1 MEANPIAVI
10 LVYMDSKGDRL
21 LYRYPYQQERS
32 NGCSST
38 ETLNSV
44 GGGSLGLASVSSRM
58 ETEQKRRNPYAIIAP
73 DDILQ
78 TVPQNTSNICPKGQ
92 LQGFTDEVLSTLFAV
107 KSQLCNQKF
116 ELKVNDVRFVS
127 HPTLMQ
133 RREQRSAS
141 IGSAGSSGGVGVA
154 VVGAAASSSAKQ
166 PIPQILINV
175 IFALHAQASYS
186 IVKCYYDLSK
196 RLGLTLK
203 VEEQRIGYVSDE
215 IALMIKTHDEVTSQQ
230 LEQQQHKQC
239 DHHVRAFD
247 LISEKSTLA
256 RSLKSIYHDLCNNGL
271 LNATINQHMTLS
283 FCLPQKAHQFH
294 KKGSMVDPEAID
306 YCLKSLKPYHGM
318 LLLVDFA
325 ELLDCV
331 PPSGARMLLQL
342 VEVYNPLMS
351 LQSMASD
358 ADLSIEHVNKVVCHL
373 VYWAKA
379 TIIYPLCETNVY
391 VIAPDAPLHTKSH
404 LVEKFST
411 RFAGM
416 SLFEVI
422 SDFSLPTSIGHLT
435 TPLQQP
441 ARQGILAQMVLW
453 MLQHHL
459 LMQLHTYVQFM
470 PSDLDELA
478 DEPDECND
486 DASCSLMDLNDGGS
500 VANDDLMLPSSRS
513 FGGRSVA
520 ASDDEL

>member
-1 MEANPIAVI
+1 MEVNPLAII
-10 LVYMDSKGDRL
+10 LVNSDSKGDRL
-21 LYRYPYQQERS
+21 LYRYPYQSECITS
-32 NGCSST
+32 NPVV
-38 ETLNSV
+38 EK
-44 GGGSLGLASVSSRM
+44 
-58 ETEQKRRNPYAIIAP
+58 KRRSPYSINTI

-78 TVPQNTSNICPKGQ
+78 TVPQHASNITFGQ
-92 LQGFTDEVLSTLFAV
+92 LSGFTNEVLSTMFAV
-107 KSQLCNQKF
+107 KSELCNQKF

-133 RREQRSAS
+133 RKEFRKTQTNERH
-141 IGSAGSSGGVGVA
+141 
-154 VVGAAASSSAKQ
+154 
-166 PIPQILINV
+166 QILIDV
-175 IFALHAQASYS
+175 VFALHAQANYS
-186 IVKCYYDLSK
+186 IVRCYYELSK
-196 RLGLTLK
+196 KLGLSFQM
-203 VEEQRIGYVSDE
+203 EENRSGYISDE
-215 IALMIKTHDEVTSQQ
+215 ISLMIKTHDEVAS
-230 LEQQQHKQC
+230 EIEHGNSDGSWNGAADYKS
-239 DHHVRAFD
+239 FD
-247 LISEKSTLA
+247 IILEKSTLA
-256 RSLKSIYHDLCNNGL
+256 QALKSIYHDLCTTGL
-271 LNATINQHMTLS
+271 LNTTINQYITIS
-283 FCLPQKAHQFH
+283 FCLPQKAHQSQ
-294 KKGSMVDPEAID
+294 KKSSIVDPEAID
-306 YCLKSLKPYHGM
+306 RCLKSLKPYHGM

-351 LQSMASD
+351 LQNMASD
-358 ADLSIEHVNKVVCHL
+358 ADLTIEQVNKLVGHL

-411 RFAGM
+411 RFPGK

-435 TPLQQP
+435 TPLHQP

-470 PSDLDELA
+470 PSEHGC
-478 DEPDECND
+478 EY
-486 DASCSLMDLNDGGS
+486 
-500 VANDDLMLPSSRS
+500 DDLSIEFNDFALSENEEMLRS
-513 FGGRSVA
+513 IGGPP
-520 ASDDEL
+520 SDDEL